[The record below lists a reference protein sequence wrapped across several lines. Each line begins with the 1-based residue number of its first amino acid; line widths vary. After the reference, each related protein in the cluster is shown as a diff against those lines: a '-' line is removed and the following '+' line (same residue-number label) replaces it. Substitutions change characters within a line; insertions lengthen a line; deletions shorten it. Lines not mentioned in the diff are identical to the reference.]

1 MSHIPAERCLSI
13 IQLLS
18 EEASELPLGEIAETL
33 DLPKSGTHR
42 LLTALVEQGWVQQD
56 EQTGYYRL
64 TMRLAVLGQRFYVAT
79 GIPDIC
85 QPMLDQLASLSGE
98 YVRLA
103 VVDGDQLVWVA
114 HAQGARSGLMYQP
127 TLHSNAVPLHATAT
141 GKAWLSTLP
150 VEQAVQLA
158 LNGAAFQNPQAYGP
172 AVARS
177 VDQVME
183 ALRATLERGY
193 GIARNEAEQ
202 GVSAMATVVRSGTG
216 GAVAGTV
223 SIAGPSARLT
233 ESRMNELVP
242 ALLATAGEI
251 SSLWPAR
258 LRRNPATSDRVTA
271 TGSLNRPLTK
281 SGRKRPALPAR
292 RA

>member
-18 EEASELPLGEIAETL
+18 EEAAELPLGTIAETL

-42 LLTALVEQGWVQQD
+42 LLSALVEQGWVQQD
-56 EQTGYYRL
+56 AQTGYYRL
-64 TMRLAVLGQRFYVAT
+64 TMRLAILGQRFYIAT

-85 QPMLDQLASLSGE
+85 QPLLDQLAALSAE

-127 TLHSNAVPLHATAT
+127 ALQSNTVPLHATAS
-141 GKAWLSTLP
+141 GKAWLSTLQT
-150 VEQAVQLA
+150 EHAVQLA
-158 LNGAAFQNPQAYGP
+158 LNSPAFQNPHGYGP
-172 AVARS
+172 SVARS
-177 VDQVME
+177 VDMVIAE
-183 ALRATLERGY
+183 LRHTMERGY

-202 GVSAMATVVRSGTG
+202 GVSAMAAVVSAGES

-223 SIAGPSARLT
+223 SIAGPSARMT
-233 ESRMNELVP
+233 DARMHELAP
-242 ALLATAGEI
+242 ALKATAAEI
-251 SSLWPAR
+251 SALWPAR
-258 LRRNPATSDRVTA
+258 LRR
-271 TGSLNRPLTK
+271 GPLTEP
-281 SGRKRPALPAR
+281 SRLHRSAG
-292 RA
+292 

>member
-18 EEASELPLGEIAETL
+18 EDADDLPLGTIADTL
-33 DLPKSGTHR
+33 NLPKSGTHR

-64 TMRLAVLGQRFYVAT
+64 TMRLAVLGQRFYIAT

-85 QPMLDQLASLSGE
+85 QPMLDQLAAISAE

-103 VVDGDQLVWVA
+103 VVDSDQLVWVA
-114 HAQGARSGLMYQP
+114 HAQGARSGLIYQP
-127 TLHSNAVPLHATAT
+127 TLHSNAVPLHATAS
-141 GKAWLSTLP
+141 GKAWLSTLQI
-150 VEQAVQLA
+150 EHAVQLA
-158 LNGAAFQNPQAYGP
+158 LSSPAFQTPEAYGP
-172 AVARS
+172 GVARS

-183 ALRATLERGY
+183 ALRTTAERGY

-202 GVSAMATVVRSGTG
+202 GVSAMATVVRSGEG
-216 GAVAGTV
+216 GMVAGTV
-223 SIAGPSARLT
+223 SIAGPTARMT
-233 ESRMNELVP
+233 EARMDALLP
-242 ALLATAGEI
+242 TLLATAHEI

-258 LRRNPATSDRVTA
+258 LRRHPAT
-271 TGSLNRPLTK
+271 GNRTDAGLRL
-281 SGRKRPALPAR
+281 SH
-292 RA
+292 